1 MVNTDDDANIRD
13 YLLGAADDATRTSIE
28 ERIFSDADF
37 FEQVGVIE
45 DELIEQYVLGELSP
59 PDRERFIRGYL
70 ITETA
75 KRKVR
80 TAEELRRRARAGG
93 AHAPISAA
101 QPAAAQRAKDADA
114 QTPKNWLGFLR
125 LPQMRYGLAFATL
138 AAVVFGAWVLAVR
151 PWRARQAL
159 ETELARLNERPRDAN
174 PTLSLTPGA
183 ARGDDGGLPVLFLAP
198 STETVQFQLAASSA
212 AGRFTGYR
220 AIVAAIDAPDASF
233 FIRSVP
239 FRPKPDGVT
248 VFVTLPGRLLARGD
262 YRIALSGVAE
272 GQSETP
278 LEEYFFRITTRP

>member
-13 YLLGAADDATRTSIE
+13 YLLGAANDATRTSIE

-75 KRKVR
+75 QRKVR
-80 TAEELRRRARAGG
+80 TAEELRRPRSGG
-93 AHAPISAA
+93 APAPSSVA
-101 QPAAAQRAKDADA
+101 QPAAAPRAKDADA
-114 QTPKNWLGFLR
+114 KTPQNWLGLLR
-125 LPQMRYGLAFATL
+125 LPRMRYGLAFAAL
-138 AAVVFGAWVLAVR
+138 AAVVFGAGVFAVR

-159 ETELARLNERPRDAN
+159 ETELARLNERPRDAG

-220 AIVAAIDAPDASF
+220 ATVAAIDAPDTSF

-239 FRPKPDGVT
+239 FRSKPDGVA

-262 YRIALSGVAE
+262 YRIALFGVAE